1 MSREV
6 LVNWLQVSQASFFKI
21 HASNFPIHEEKE
33 TGSLRLKGRVV
44 GSKVNRK
51 VKASEIYIYI
61 WREGGYNGPEGRGGW
76 LNDRETMTKFLV
88 DCVPLWATCLRVY
101 DSNVFCYEIIGAW
114 STVKSINFAIAK
126 QM

>member
-1 MSREV
+1 MLFKSDVPRSARK
-6 LVNWLQVSQASFFKI
+6 LVTKGVSQASFFKI

-61 WREGGYNGPEGRGGW
+61 YI
-76 LNDRETMTKFLV
+76 
-88 DCVPLWATCLRVY
+88 Y
-101 DSNVFCYEIIGAW
+101 
-114 STVKSINFAIAK
+114 
-126 QM
+126 